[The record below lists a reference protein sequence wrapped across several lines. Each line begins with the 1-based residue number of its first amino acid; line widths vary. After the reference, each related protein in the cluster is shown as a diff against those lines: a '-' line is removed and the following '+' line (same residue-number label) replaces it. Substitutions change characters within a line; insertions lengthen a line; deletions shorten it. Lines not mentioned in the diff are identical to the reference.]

1 MSRPRSQNML
11 LNWTSISILA
21 VNLKIVF
28 KAPPSQSLELRLSF
42 KPNIF
47 FPHQNNFFLRAVI
60 LRILGFNARKK

>member
-1 MSRPRSQNML
+1 
-11 LNWTSISILA
+11 
-21 VNLKIVF
+21 
-28 KAPPSQSLELRLSF
+28 LELRLSF